1 MSIPIGKEIS
11 ASGSKSAVKEVDCE
25 NCSEAYA
32 YIHTVEATAGGG
44 GTILGLGQKS
54 AEKAALKRLDKKLQK
69 SLKSPMVVP
78 CPKCGHC
85 QKEMIPVA
93 QNERLFWLKAII
105 VLAIFAGVITGG
117 LALIAF
123 ITKLT
128 HENANLH
135 TFGIRRF
142 MNSVLQITI
151 WTLPPGIFLRFV
163 RNRLI
168 RRYNPN
174 DEDAESR
181 IAKGREL
188 ALSEAEYTEYLAHR
202 E

>member
-1 MSIPIGKEIS
+1 MSISIGKEIS
-11 ASGSKSAVKEVDCE
+11 ASGSKSAVKEVNCE

-32 YIHTVEATAGGG
+32 YIHTVEATAEGG

-85 QKEMIPVA
+85 QKDMIPVA

-123 ITKLT
+123 IMKLT

-135 TFGIRRF
+135 TSGIRRF
-142 MNSVLQITI
+142 MNSVLQISI
-151 WTLPPGIFLRFV
+151 WTLPPGILLWFV
-163 RNRLI
+163 RKRLI
-168 RRYNPN
+168 RQYDPN
-174 DEDAESR
+174 DEDVESR
-181 IAKGREL
+181 IVKGREL